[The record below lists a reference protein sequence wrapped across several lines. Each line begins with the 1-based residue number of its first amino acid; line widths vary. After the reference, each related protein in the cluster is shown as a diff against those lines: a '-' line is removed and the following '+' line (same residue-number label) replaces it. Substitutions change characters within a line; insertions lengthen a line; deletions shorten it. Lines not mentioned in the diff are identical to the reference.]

1 MTTSTAARLSF
12 INILVVILI
21 AGNLRAPITSVGPIL
36 KEILL
41 DLNLNAVQGS
51 LLTSIPLF
59 VFASC
64 SIVVSRIASRV
75 TITSILLFS
84 AIILLAGLCF
94 RIYGTS
100 VMLFIG
106 SLFIGLGICIGNV
119 VTPVFIKRNF
129 PQHVGLLTGIFSVA
143 MTVLAAL
150 ASGVSVSIAAFRDS
164 GWKAS
169 LGIWIFWSVLTITGI
184 LIKILSERRAATPVD
199 QKAISSNFSVIR
211 SKMAWFISIFMG
223 LQSFLYFTI
232 IALLPTIL
240 QHYGMDESS
249 TGIVLTVLQL
259 TMIPVMFLCPIVA
272 TKMKNQRPLI
282 HLICAC
288 MLIGIILLNTYHTVL
303 IYVAAVLIG
312 ITFGLAFSLS
322 VVFFSLKTRT
332 LEGTVKI
339 SGKAQS
345 TGYFIAA
352 FGPLLFGF
360 LHNYDTTWIASFVLL
375 VVVTIV
381 MWMTG
386 LKAAQEKFV
395 EDY

>member
-1 MTTSTAARLSF
+1 MSLIFLNKTDLITIPHYRKLYLRAIDRSCLASDQDQDSQNFLIMTTSTAARLSF

-199 QKAISSNFSVIR
+199 QQASISNFSVIR

-322 VVFFSLKTRT
+322 VVFVSLKTRT
-332 LEGTVKI
+332 L
-339 SGKAQS
+339 
-345 TGYFIAA
+345 
-352 FGPLLFGF
+352 
-360 LHNYDTTWIASFVLL
+360 
-375 VVVTIV
+375 
-381 MWMTG
+381 
-386 LKAAQEKFV
+386 
-395 EDY
+395 